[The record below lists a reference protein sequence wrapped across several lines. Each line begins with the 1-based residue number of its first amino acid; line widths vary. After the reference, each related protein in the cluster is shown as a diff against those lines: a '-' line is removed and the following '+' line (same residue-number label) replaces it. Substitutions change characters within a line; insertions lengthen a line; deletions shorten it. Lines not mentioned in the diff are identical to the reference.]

1 MIGRAHIL
9 PRKPLTARRPFGVLT
24 GGLGRAYSPQ
34 PRAVAP
40 VARHFRGPVRPV
52 VARVTVPSAPG
63 SRLSSVHHVTLAP
76 RFEVMIRQYHAA
88 TERFFSSQV
97 TTEVQPAEASPTRVF
112 RPVWNR
118 PTLAETVQPRAAT
131 APAAPL
137 GRSSAPGA
145 VLHHH
150 RTETIFAQMA
160 PTVHPARTHTAPWR
174 AAAEMTIAQ
183 PILDAP
189 STPMAAA
196 QRPTALTPA
205 SCAMHARASGRAM
218 LHTDHQHRRIQITT
232 VANRHLVFRQR
243 VDVAGRVEVPRAAA
257 ADRAQ
262 PQFDAPETRAPREL
276 RRAVEVQAE
285 TDSAF
290 VAPARTLRSIAAA
303 QPAPAEPTPVPR
315 SFRAEPATPAAPPAP
330 APTPKVHETAAPQ
343 APQIDIAAL
352 DKVLW
357 QRFEKRLRVETERRG
372 RG

>member
-24 GGLGRAYSPQ
+24 GGLGRADAPQ
-34 PRAVAP
+34 QRDVAP
-40 VARHFRGPVRPV
+40 VARRFRAPSQSM
-52 VARVTVPSAPG
+52 ATTSAPG
-63 SRLSSVHHVTLAP
+63 PRLSTVHHTALAP
-76 RFEVMIRQYHAA
+76 RFEVMIRQYYAA
-88 TERFFSSQV
+88 TKRFFSSEV
-97 TTEVQPAEASPTRVF
+97 RTAVQPAKAAPAHVF

-118 PTLAETVQPRAAT
+118 RTPAETVVKRAVAAPVAPVGRST
-131 APAAPL
+131 AP
-137 GRSSAPGA
+137 GE

-150 RTETIFAQMA
+150 WSETGFMQTAPVAQ
-160 PTVHPARTHTAPWR
+160 PARAHAAPWR
-174 AAAEMTIAQ
+174 AVEERTFAPPVAG
-183 PILDAP
+183 AP
-189 STPMAAA
+189 SAPMAAA
-196 QRPTALTPA
+196 PRRAAPTPA
-205 SCAMHARASGRAM
+205 PRAMQARAESRAI
-218 LHTDHQHRRIQITT
+218 LHTEHHQRRLQVTT
-232 VANRHLVFRQR
+232 VANRHLVFRHR
-243 VDVAGRVEVPRAAA
+243 VDVAGRVEVPRAVA

-276 RRAVEVQAE
+276 HRSVEVQAE

-303 QPAPAEPTPVPR
+303 QPGP
-315 SFRAEPATPAAPPAP
+315 AEPATPAAPPAP